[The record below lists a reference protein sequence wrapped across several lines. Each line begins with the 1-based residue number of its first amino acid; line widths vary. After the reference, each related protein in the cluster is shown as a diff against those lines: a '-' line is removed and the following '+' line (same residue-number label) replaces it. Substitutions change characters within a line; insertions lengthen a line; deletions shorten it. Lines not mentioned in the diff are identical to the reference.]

1 MTCNILING
10 MFNKDKIDEAV
21 DFVNN
26 MVSKRHE
33 LNVMDY
39 IFLINGLW
47 KNCETYVMDY
57 VM

>member
-1 MTCNILING
+1 

-33 LNVMDY
+33 LDVIDY